1 MWWKILLVSQDVWHS
16 VGETHNI
23 CFLTLSQIALFPLHL
38 SFGNNFM
45 GFGAIIFYVNISSS
59 GLDTVCGDGDTRH
72 ENIFIILWRKSNSVI
87 HSNRNEYIKA
97 L

>member
-1 MWWKILLVSQDVWHS
+1 MWWKILLVSQD

>member
-1 MWWKILLVSQDVWHS
+1 MWWKISLVSQDVRHS

-45 GFGAIIFYVNISSS
+45 GFG
-59 GLDTVCGDGDTRH
+59 LDTVCGDGDTSWKYFYYSVA
-72 ENIFIILWRKSNSVI
+72 EIKQSNTVSFIQTEMNT
-87 HSNRNEYIKA
+87 
-97 L
+97 